1 MEIEL
6 DLKEIE
12 EFVTSDNFIQFI
24 INNTTQFGTAAFILQ
39 TLTEK
44 LDEINQENK

>member
-6 DLKEIE
+6 NIEKVE
-12 EFVTSDNFIQFI
+12 EFVTSDEFIQFI

-44 LDEINQENK
+44 IDEIRQEIG

>member
-6 DLKEIE
+6 NIEEVE
-12 EFVTSDNFIQFI
+12 EFVTSDEFIQFI

-44 LDEINQENK
+44 IDEIRQENE

>member
-6 DLKEIE
+6 NLKEIE

-44 LDEINQENK
+44 LDEINQENE

>member
-1 MEIEL
+1 MEIEIN
-6 DLKEIE
+6 LKEVE
-12 EFVTSDNFIQFI
+12 EFVTSDEFIQFI
-24 INNTTQFGTAAFILQ
+24 INHTTQFGTAAFILQ